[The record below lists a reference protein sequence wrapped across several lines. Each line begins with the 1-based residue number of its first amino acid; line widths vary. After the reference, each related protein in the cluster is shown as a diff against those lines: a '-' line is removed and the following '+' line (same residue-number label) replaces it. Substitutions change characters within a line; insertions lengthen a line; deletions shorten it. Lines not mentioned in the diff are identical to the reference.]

1 MIEEVDPMLE
11 LYYFPTATCGYKA
24 RLTLAEKGV
33 ECAHRVLDR
42 DAGDLLTP
50 AYLALNPNAVVPTL
64 VHDGQVVIE
73 SSIIM
78 VYIDEAF
85 DGPALRSGHPLE
97 RARCA
102 AWLKNADDA
111 YLPAL
116 GAVTYGVFRRN
127 EVLQQSPAELEAY
140 YAAIPDPRRR
150 AQRRSVVEEGIH
162 SREVTAG
169 LGTLRKM
176 VCDADATLRDGPY
189 LAGDSYGLADA
200 ALTPFVSRLAELGF
214 EWMWDGMPYLDTWWH
229 KIQDRESFS
238 TVFDAFPDPARR
250 RAMKKAGEDV
260 REDAIRIL
268 SGD

>member
-1 MIEEVDPMLE
+1 MLE

-33 ECAHRVLDR
+33 ECTHRVLDR

-85 DGPALRSGHPLE
+85 EGPALRSDHPLE

-102 AWLKNADDA
+102 AWLKKADDA

-150 AQRRSVVEEGIH
+150 AQRRSVVEEGIY
-162 SREVTAG
+162 SREVTDG
-169 LGTLRKM
+169 LGTLHKM
-176 VCDADATLRDGPY
+176 VGDADAALRDGPY
-189 LAGDSYGLADA
+189 LSGETYGLADA

-214 EWMWDGMPYLDTWWH
+214 EWMWDGMPHLDAWWH
-229 KIQDRESFS
+229 KIKDRESFS
-238 TVFDAFPDPARR
+238 TVFEAFPNPARR
-250 RAMKKAGEDV
+250 RAMKQAGQDV

-268 SGD
+268 SGH